1 MKQFF
6 RFFSLGLFVASLI
19 IFIFYNSFE
28 EPEANPNDFSKE
40 ELVEI
45 IEDDGYRVI
54 TEEDY
59 ISYTVNEDDTN
70 EDLNINEK
78 ELDEEE
84 NKDSND
90 EDTLEI
96 TSGMMPHEVIAL
108 LEEEDIIEDAD
119 KFSEFMHKNDYS
131 PYIQQGE
138 FELTSDMSDEDIAK
152 EITNK

>member
-1 MKQFF
+1 KQFF

-19 IFIFYNSFE
+19 IFIFYNYFE

-59 ISYTVNEDDTN
+59 ISYTVNEDENN
-70 EDLNINEK
+70 EDLNIDEK
-78 ELDEEE
+78 ELEEEE
-84 NKDSND
+84 NQDNNV
-90 EDTLEI
+90 EYTLEI
-96 TSGMMPHEVIAL
+96 NSGMMPHEVIAL

-119 KFSEFMHKNDYS
+119 KFSEFMDKNDYS

>member
-1 MKQFF
+1 FF

-19 IFIFYNSFE
+19 IFIFYNYFE

-59 ISYTVNEDDTN
+59 ISYTVNEDENN
-70 EDLNINEK
+70 EALNIEEK
-78 ELDEEE
+78 ELEEEE
-84 NKDSND
+84 NQDNNI
-90 EDTLEI
+90 EYTFEI
-96 TSGMMPHEVIAL
+96 TAGMMPHEVIAL
-108 LEEEDIIEDAD
+108 VEEEDIIEDAD
-119 KFSEFMHKNDYS
+119 KFSEFMDKNDYS